1 MRRRLPKHL
10 SYDYQLKLEEVPT
23 KHADRTPLKVVM
35 PGIILGLLMA
45 VLGCFELT
53 GGMYDPE
60 GLGYTLDADT
70 RAPLFSHTAVDAAF
84 IIIGLGIVIG
94 SIVSYVR
101 YKKIFFNGKTFS
113 VDLRGVFGENE
124 LFREFLRGRPPEN
137 GIFPVRHFKQKQIHC
152 RAGAPRPRKNHSAL
166 YFDRRHRHLPDLVLL
181 RQTPQHADRHRHRRG
196 NREKGSAGT

>member
-23 KHADRTPLKVVM
+23 KHADRMPLKVVM

-124 LFREFLRGRPPEN
+124 LFREFLRNYEGVRLRMEFFQFGILNKNKYIVELVHRDLSVCVSSSRP
-137 GIFPVRHFKQKQIHC
+137 K
-152 RAGAPRPRKNHSAL
+152 
-166 YFDRRHRHLPDLVLL
+166 RRI
-181 RQTPQHADRHRHRRG
+181 
-196 NREKGSAGT
+196 